1 MTVAVLDPLAVH
13 ASKRDDAEFKVE
25 WFSGTGAGGQHRNKH
40 QNCCRVRH
48 LPTGLVQQ
56 ALGRE
61 RYSNLTRAMEG
72 INKQLDER
80 ELSGSLQKQ
89 NASRKGQV
97 GSGMRGDK
105 RRTYRFQDDTVY
117 DSVTGKAARLKDVMR
132 GNFDLLWTQ

>member
-1 MTVAVLDPLAVH
+1 VTVAVLDPLAVH